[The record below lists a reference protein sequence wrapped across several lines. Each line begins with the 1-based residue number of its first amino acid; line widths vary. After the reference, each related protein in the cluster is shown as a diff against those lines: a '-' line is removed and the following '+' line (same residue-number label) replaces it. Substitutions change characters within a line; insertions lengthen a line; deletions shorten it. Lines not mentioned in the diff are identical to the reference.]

1 MLMAQTTAPAYA
13 GTAAWRVRYWLS
25 YGTGYAAYVST
36 AFGRRILIDGYGRLC
51 GAERGSP
58 SPSAGLPE
66 AEQNVQRLC
75 ASTTPRQSSN
85 LDTNVCPCGAVRKVR

>member
-1 MLMAQTTAPAYA
+1 MAQTTAPAYA

-36 AFGRRILIDGYGRLC
+36 AFGLRILIDGCGRLC

-75 ASTTPRQSSN
+75 ASTTVESN
-85 LDTNVCPCGAVRKVR
+85 RHQRVPLWLCAR